1 MNFFLIFSSKWPH
14 QEESKCKNAQFLQW
28 ILKYDDVYFKK
39 NHSILNWG
47 DSFIEKNIGFIHN
60 MLPPP
65 YCVTGPQW
73 VKEWHTML
81 DPAKP
86 IDGSQPGYQT
96 ISINRWTISE
106 VDALPCG
113 ILLGRLHHGS
123 TEQVSVAGSLFCLL
137 PMWWVNYTWTAF
149 YKDLALQ
156 EDSRYTRNTIYIS
169 LLQHHTTTGYVIRHF
184 SVHKA

>member
-1 MNFFLIFSSKWPH
+1 
-14 QEESKCKNAQFLQW
+14 
-28 ILKYDDVYFKK
+28 
-39 NHSILNWG
+39 
-47 DSFIEKNIGFIHN
+47 

-106 VDALPCG
+106 VDVLPCG

-123 TEQVSVAGSLFCLL
+123 TEAVSVAGSLFCLL
-137 PMWWVNYTWTAF
+137 PMWWVNNTWTAS

-156 EDSRYTRNTIYIS
+156 EDSRYTRNTIYIFS
-169 LLQHHTTTGYVIRHF
+169 SVCVCVCVCVCGGGGGGGGGTNMDGGGGGQTWTCMHVETRSFLTMEHF
-184 SVHKA
+184 HIIMPVW